1 MSRRRRPRLRWSAAN
16 VNLPQD
22 IANQALDAAGVEFTI
37 GDLEVEPLEDGLVA
51 KLLRYGTE
59 GHSGHSNS
67 SGGGSNVT
75 IVARRPWSGKRAR

>member
-37 GDLEVEPLEDGLVA
+37 GDLQIDASDGLNLA
-51 KLLRYGTE
+51 KIFHYFR
-59 GHSGHSNS
+59 
-67 SGGGSNVT
+67 
-75 IVARRPWSGKRAR
+75 